1 MILAMAALVGD
12 AAVVCRCE
20 LPAAGSSSWNVEPA
34 GGSGAARYWDSWSSS
49 TAEAAVW
56 RGHFLVH
63 AACLYTAVAANS
75 CGVVTSSN
83 SFSA

>member
-20 LPAAGSSSWNVEPA
+20 LAAAGSSSWNVEPA